1 MGYLPGMFV
10 FTLRCFSLTWKEFH
24 MKRMLFA
31 ALMAAV
37 AIGCAPS
44 SVEPVSDNSDA
55 PDLTVSVPDVAET
68 DGGQTPDATAD
79 ASLTLVTL
87 KVPGMT

>member
-1 MGYLPGMFV
+1 
-10 FTLRCFSLTWKEFH
+10 
-24 MKRMLFA
+24 MKRMIFV
-31 ALMAAV
+31 ALMAAI

-55 PDLTVSVPDVAET
+55 VEPSISVPDVVET
-68 DGGQTPDATAD
+68 DGGQSPDATAD
-79 ASLTLVTL
+79 SAVTLVTL